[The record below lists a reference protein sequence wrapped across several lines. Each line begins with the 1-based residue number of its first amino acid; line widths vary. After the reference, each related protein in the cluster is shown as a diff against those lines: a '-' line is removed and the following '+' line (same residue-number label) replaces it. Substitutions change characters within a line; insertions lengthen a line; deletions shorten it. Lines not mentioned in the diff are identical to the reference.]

1 MPDMEK
7 NTIMETIGSSL
18 LGEQYYKIA
27 HKSGVTLLLCPMKGF
42 STAYALFGTNYGSM
56 DVTFKTPE
64 DGGFIDVPAGIAHY
78 LEHKLFENEEGDAF
92 QRFAATGANAN
103 AYTSFDKTCYLF
115 SCTQNFKESL
125 EILLDFVTR
134 PYFTDE
140 TVRKEQGIIG
150 QEIRMYDDNPDWQV
164 YFNLLK
170 AMYQKNPVR
179 VDIAGTVESIAEI
192 NKDLLYHCYN
202 HFYNLHNMVIAIAGN
217 FTVDTVL
224 EVADRVLKTAE
235 PFQTERRLPDE
246 PDEVTQHKIETEL
259 EVATPIFQMGFKL
272 KGGSTAENMRNQ
284 VLDEILVEI
293 IAGETTPVYRELY
306 DKGLINATFGGE
318 AMAVRS
324 LLAVTFGGES
334 REPEKVYDA
343 VLERVRQLK
352 QDGIDEKLFQQCKKA
367 TYGRYIG
374 MFSRPEAVASTLLMS
389 HFTGVEI
396 YSLVE
401 GLGSVTREQLEERLR
416 SEYQEERTSL
426 SVVRSGN
433 STN

>member
-1 MPDMEK
+1 MPDTEK
-7 NTIMETIGSSL
+7 STTMETIGSSL
-18 LGEQYYKIA
+18 LEEQYYKVM
-27 HKSGVTLLLCPMKGF
+27 HKSGVTLLLCPMRGF

-64 DGGFIDVPAGIAHY
+64 DEDFVEVPAGIAHY
-78 LEHKLFENEEGDAF
+78 LEHKLFENEDGDAF
-92 QRFAATGANAN
+92 QRFAATGASAN

-115 SCTQNFKESL
+115 SCTQNFEKSL

-140 TVRKEQGIIG
+140 TVQKEQGIIG

-170 AMYQKNPVR
+170 ALYQKNPVR

-192 NKDLLYHCYN
+192 NKELLYRCYN

-217 FTVDTVL
+217 FTVESVL
-224 EVADRVLKTAE
+224 EVADRVLKAAE
-235 PFQTERRLPDE
+235 PFQTKRRLPEE
-246 PDEVTQHKIETEL
+246 PDEVCQRKIETEL
-259 EVATPIFQMGFKL
+259 EVATPMFQMGFKL
-272 KGGSTAENMRNQ
+272 KGGDSAENMRNQ
-284 VLDEILVEI
+284 ILDEILVEI
-293 IAGETTPVYRELY
+293 IAGENTPIYRELY

-334 REPEKVYDA
+334 REPETVYEA
-343 VLERVRQLK
+343 ILERVRQLK
-352 QDGIDEKLFQQCKKA
+352 RDGISEKLFQQCKKA

-374 MFSRPEAVASTLLMS
+374 MFSRPEAVASTLLLS
-389 HFTGVEI
+389 HFTGVEM
-396 YSLVE
+396 YSLIE
-401 GLGSVTREQLEERLR
+401 SLGNVTREQLEQRLKNQ
-416 SEYQEERTSL
+416 YHEEWTSL
-426 SVVRSGN
+426 SIVRN
-433 STN
+433 NREN